1 MQLNIIG
8 WRIYVCV
15 TFLLMIAGAGAAA
28 AGANRILSKLR
39 KGISTI
45 NEAKKLKMKTN
56 VMNPMQVITY
66 WLSEK

>member
-1 MQLNIIG
+1 MQLNIIVEC
-8 WRIYVCV
+8 RIYVC
-15 TFLLMIAGAGAAA
+15 TFLLMIAGATV
-28 AGANRILSKLR
+28 GANRILSKLR